1 MLIMTKYLIIL
12 FGCLLGLTSST
23 FNNGHIKKFKKG
35 EKVKYRLH
43 YGFITAGEATISV
56 NPNYT
61 SRSGKNYFDLNIKGK
76 STGAFAKVMKINDHW
91 RSLVDTN
98 SLKPVLSYREIQE
111 SRYYLKE
118 TVDFRTDIATVTSEK
133 KDHIKKTKKHKIPS
147 DVFDMVS
154 AYYYLRNVDYKN
166 LNVNEKIAVK
176 AFFEDK
182 LYNFSIQ
189 YKGIESVKT
198 KLGKIKAHKITPV
211 MPGNELFDGE
221 DSINIWLSAD
231 KNQIP
236 LKIKAKMFVGAVE
249 IEIKSF
255 EGLKH
260 DLKIEN

>member
-1 MLIMTKYLIIL
+1 MRKYLIIL
-12 FGCLLGLTSST
+12 FGCLLSLSSSK
-23 FNNGHIKKFKKG
+23 FNNAHLKKFKKG

-56 NPNYT
+56 NPDYT
-61 SRSGKNYFDLNIKGK
+61 IKSGKNYFDLNIKGK

-98 SLKPVLSYREIQE
+98 SLKPILSYREIQE

-118 TVDFRTDIATVTSEK
+118 TVDFNTDIATVTSEK
-133 KDHIKKTKKHKIPS
+133 KDRVQKTKKHQIPS
-147 DVFDMVS
+147 DAFDIVS

-166 LNVNEKIAVK
+166 LALNEKIFVK
-176 AFFEDK
+176 AFFEDT
-182 LYNFSIQ
+182 LYNFTVQ
-189 YKGIESVKT
+189 YKGIESIKT
-198 KLGKIKAHKITPV
+198 KLGKIKAHKITPI

-231 KNQIP
+231 KNQVP